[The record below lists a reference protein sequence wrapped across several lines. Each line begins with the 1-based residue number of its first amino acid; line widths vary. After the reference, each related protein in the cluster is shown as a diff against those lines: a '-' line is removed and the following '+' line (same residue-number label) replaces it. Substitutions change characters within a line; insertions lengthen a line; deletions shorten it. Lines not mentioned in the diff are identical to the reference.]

1 MPNISMSQIQ
11 SARNMQDQ
19 IDAMGDREYIKTIC
33 NTIIKMLDNPATS
46 SLDLSTARTLCQDF
60 AEQVEADLERNADQI
75 DFDGANNQDVPAEEP
90 IAEEPVE
97 EEEVSM
103 DDDFDFDESYRPS
116 LKEAK
121 DILRKHGYIFG

>member
-1 MPNISMSQIQ
+1 MPDISMSQIQ
-11 SARNMQDQ
+11 AARGMQDQ
-19 IDAMGDREYIKTIC
+19 IDAMGDRDYIKTIC

-60 AEQVEADLERNADQI
+60 AEQVEADLERNADQL

-90 IAEEPVE
+90 VADETPVAEDELDF
-97 EEEVSM
+97 EV
-103 DDDFDFDESYRPS
+103 DESYTPS

-121 DILRKHGYIFG
+121 EILRAHGYIFG

>member
-75 DFDGANNQDVPAEEP
+75 DFDGTNTPAEEQ
-90 IAEEPVE
+90 IAEEPAE
-97 EEEVSM
+97 EENVSM

>member
-1 MPNISMSQIQ
+1 MPDISMSQIQ
-11 SARNMQDQ
+11 AARGMQDQ
-19 IDAMGDREYIKTIC
+19 IDAMGDRDYIKTIC

-46 SLDLSTARTLCQDF
+46 NLDLSTARTLCQDF
-60 AEQVEADLERNADQI
+60 AEQIEADLERNADQL

-90 IAEEPVE
+90 VADETPVAEDELDF
-97 EEEVSM
+97 EV
-103 DDDFDFDESYRPS
+103 DESYTPS

>member
-75 DFDGANNQDVPAEEP
+75 DFDGTNTP
-90 IAEEPVE
+90 AEEPVE

>member
-19 IDAMGDREYIKTIC
+19 IDAMDDREYIKTIC

-75 DFDGANNQDVPAEEP
+75 DFDGTNTPTEEPVAEEP
-90 IAEEPVE
+90 AE

>member
-75 DFDGANNQDVPAEEP
+75 DFDGTNTPAEEP
-90 IAEEPVE
+90 VEE

-116 LKEAK
+116 LKKAK

>member
-75 DFDGANNQDVPAEEP
+75 DFDGTNTPAEEQ
-90 IAEEPVE
+90 IAEEPVEE

>member
-75 DFDGANNQDVPAEEP
+75 DFDGTNTP
-90 IAEEPVE
+90 AEEPVE

-116 LKEAK
+116 LKKAK

>member
-75 DFDGANNQDVPAEEP
+75 DFDETNTPAEEQ
-90 IAEEPVE
+90 IAEEPVEE

>member
-19 IDAMGDREYIKTIC
+19 IDAMGDRDYIKTIC

-46 SLDLSTARTLCQDF
+46 NLDLSTARTLCQDF

-90 IAEEPVE
+90 IADETPVAE
-97 EEEVSM
+97 
-103 DDDFDFDESYRPS
+103 DDLDFEFDESYTPS

-121 DILRKHGYIFG
+121 EILRANGYIFG

>member
-75 DFDGANNQDVPAEEP
+75 DFDGTNTPAEEP
-90 IAEEPVE
+90 IAEEPVEE

>member
-19 IDAMGDREYIKTIC
+19 IDAMDDREYIKTIC

-46 SLDLSTARTLCQDF
+46 NLDLSTARTLCQDF

-75 DFDGANNQDVPAEEP
+75 DFDGTNNLDEEP

-103 DDDFDFDESYRPS
+103 DDDFDFDESYKPS

>member
-1 MPNISMSQIQ
+1 MSQIQ

-75 DFDGANNQDVPAEEP
+75 DFDGTNTPAEEP
-90 IAEEPVE
+90 VEE

-116 LKEAK
+116 LKKAK

>member
-1 MPNISMSQIQ
+1 MPNISMDQIQ
-11 SARNMQDQ
+11 TARNMQDQ

-46 SLDLSTARTLCQDF
+46 QLDLSTARTLCKDF

-75 DFDGANNQDVPAEEP
+75 DFDAANANNDETAATETEEP
-90 IAEEPVE
+90 LDLGDEEYN
-97 EEEVSM
+97 
-103 DDDFDFDESYRPS
+103 FDESYQPS

-121 DILRKHGYIFG
+121 EILRQNGYIIG

>member
-75 DFDGANNQDVPAEEP
+75 DFDGTNTPAEEP
-90 IAEEPVE
+90 VEE

>member
-33 NTIIKMLDNPATS
+33 NTIIQMLDNPATS

-75 DFDGANNQDVPAEEP
+75 DFDGTNASAEEQ
-90 IAEEPVE
+90 IAEEPVEE

>member
-1 MPNISMSQIQ
+1 MSQIQ

-75 DFDGANNQDVPAEEP
+75 DFDGTNTPAEEQIAEEQ
-90 IAEEPVE
+90 IAEEPV